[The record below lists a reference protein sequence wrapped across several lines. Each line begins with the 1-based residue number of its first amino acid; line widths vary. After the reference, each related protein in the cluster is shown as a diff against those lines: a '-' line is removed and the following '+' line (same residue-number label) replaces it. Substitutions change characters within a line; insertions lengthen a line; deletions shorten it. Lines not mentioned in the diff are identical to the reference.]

1 MKFMGIKVELTK
13 EEENLIDFK
22 KDLKLI
28 NRLRRQLHQFF
39 NSDSEESNRDYR
51 DATEL
56 LNDFE
61 LFIWGVIEGKASFI
75 DINEKEE

>member
-1 MKFMGIKVELTK
+1 MGIKVELTK

-22 KDLKLI
+22 KNLKFI
-28 NRLRRQLHQFF
+28 NRIRMQLHQFF
-39 NSDSEESNRDYR
+39 TSDSEESNRDYR

-61 LFIWGVIEGKASFI
+61 LFIWGVIEGKTSLV